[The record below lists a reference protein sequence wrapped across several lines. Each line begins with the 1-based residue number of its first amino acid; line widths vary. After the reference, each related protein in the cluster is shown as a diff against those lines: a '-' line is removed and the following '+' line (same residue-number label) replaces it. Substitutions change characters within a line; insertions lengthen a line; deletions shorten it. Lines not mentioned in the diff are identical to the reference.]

1 VTKPTVSS
9 AAGLEIGNTSGDRD
23 QIYCRLLVGDELDV
37 GIDYRFPAPRFRALE
52 YHCTDLRHE
61 LYDSLVCRQVPES
74 LIKTKIY
81 NFGRSIRCNSVWT
94 DLRFMRYSGV

>member
-37 GIDYRFPAPRFRALE
+37 GIDYRFPARGSGR
-52 YHCTDLRHE
+52 
-61 LYDSLVCRQVPES
+61 SES
-74 LIKTKIY
+74 LH
-81 NFGRSIRCNSVWT
+81 RSSP
-94 DLRFMRYSGV
+94 